1 MKYYKVIANGT
12 VIDANF
18 VWLKWQEKNRILIGC
33 DAEDAQF
40 IQSTVQAHVWRVPWL
55 NPVPA
60 GAGEYETVEAVE
72 ITEEEYITIRQQLDD
87 GFEVVE
93 PEEPETPVEPDPEEG
108 TEETPTEPVMTPEEM
123 RRKITQL
130 EAALEEQTMTNEF
143 LMGCLLEMSE
153 VVYD

>member
-40 IQSTVQAHVWRVPWL
+40 IQSTDQAHVWRVPWL

-108 TEETPTEPVMTPEEM
+108 TEETP
-123 RRKITQL
+123 
-130 EAALEEQTMTNEF
+130 
-143 LMGCLLEMSE
+143 
-153 VVYD
+153 